1 MFAKPRGMHQVCDF
15 YGGKTMCV
23 TDFYNSKMFFYFN
36 LAVCVLSCGYSVV
49 TYEYEAN
56 KRNIN

>member
-23 TDFYNSKMFFYFN
+23 TDFYNSKMFFISTW
-36 LAVCVLSCGYSVV
+36 LCVSYRVDTV
-49 TYEYEAN
+49 
-56 KRNIN
+56 